1 MKLGDILGSTP
12 LDMTLRM
19 IASSH
24 GVEVG
29 TEVREKI
36 DNFQAQS
43 KEFFVFIGK
52 LGVDVLEV
60 RERCVMVAQIVGG
73 RMRMG
78 AVLWFRE
85 VCLDKPSQ
93 YKVVT
98 IEDWKAGLAKVI
110 SGEKRENKLREIAE
124 ERELRRE
131 ISQAQA
137 LRKGRKLDRQFD
149 EAREVILYKKMG
161 SRGFNMTFDEQKR
174 RREIEAFDEVVK
186 STCKRAEIIASVL

>member
-1 MKLGDILGSTP
+1 MKLGDILGANP

-19 IASSH
+19 IAGSH
-24 GVEVG
+24 GVEIG

-36 DNFQAQS
+36 DNFQTEG
-43 KEFFVFIGK
+43 KEFFVFIGR

-60 RERCVMVAQIVGG
+60 RERSVMIAQIVGG

-78 AVLWFRE
+78 AVIWFRE
-85 VCLDKPSQ
+85 TMSCKPI
-93 YKVVT
+93 YDVIT
-98 IEDWKAGLAKVI
+98 MDDWKAGLGKII

-149 EAREVILYKKMG
+149 EACEVILYKKMG